1 MPPTMSPIAPSH
13 SHSHSSSP
21 VASPMSP
28 TLAPGS
34 PSPLAM
40 GYPVMNAQLSEQ
52 IATGAT
58 VFPSDRVPALFPG
71 DPRAPAPVPPSAPS
85 PAHSGPAI
93 ARSGP
98 RSVDA
103 GGSMPHEI
111 QGDAQRAAALMSP
124 VGEHY
129 PGQVDWSAAAA
140 AKARAV
146 PPWLLAILFIAAI
159 GVALAF
165 TIVIARLV
173 R

>member
-1 MPPTMSPIAPSH
+1 MPTMPPTMSPIAH
-13 SHSHSSSP
+13 SHSHASP

-71 DPRAPAPVPPSAPS
+71 DPRAAAPVPPSAPS

-103 GGSMPHEI
+103 GGSMPHEV
-111 QGDAQRAAALMSP
+111 QSDAQRAAALMSP